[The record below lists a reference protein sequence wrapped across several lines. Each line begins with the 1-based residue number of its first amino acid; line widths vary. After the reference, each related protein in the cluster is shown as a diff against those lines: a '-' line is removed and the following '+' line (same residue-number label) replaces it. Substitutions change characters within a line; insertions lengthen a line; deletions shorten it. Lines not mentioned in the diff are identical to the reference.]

1 MAKDN
6 DLIYGVYDRT
16 RGVGGCD
23 DYFGYFKKESDA
35 RTEMKAQFEHL
46 KTKNPKETLKLHK
59 DRVVRMSIDRCFN
72 VIVLNKVAS
81 LLTDSDWKC
90 ETTIGSAI
98 FFANDYILC
107 NVTETTCEVTRVSGT
122 KCGICQTLTSTV
134 G

>member
-35 RTEMKAQFEHL
+35 RKEMKDQFEHL

-59 DRVVRMSIDRCFN
+59 DRVV
-72 VIVLNKVAS
+72 KVKDK
-81 LLTDSDWKC
+81 T
-90 ETTIGSAI
+90 EE
-98 FFANDYILC
+98 ILIIIHPIL
-107 NVTETTCEVTRVSGT
+107 VR
-122 KCGICQTLTSTV
+122 
-134 G
+134 

>member
-35 RTEMKAQFEHL
+35 RTEMKSQFEHL

-59 DRVVRMSIDRCFN
+59 DRVVKIKD
-72 VIVLNKVAS
+72 K
-81 LLTDSDWKC
+81 T
-90 ETTIGSAI
+90 EE
-98 FFANDYILC
+98 ILIIIHPIL
-107 NVTETTCEVTRVSGT
+107 VR
-122 KCGICQTLTSTV
+122 
-134 G
+134 

>member
-35 RTEMKAQFEHL
+35 RKEMKDQFEHL

-59 DRVVRMSIDRCFN
+59 DRVVRIKD
-72 VIVLNKVAS
+72 K
-81 LLTDSDWKC
+81 T
-90 ETTIGSAI
+90 EE
-98 FFANDYILC
+98 ILIIIHPIL
-107 NVTETTCEVTRVSGT
+107 VR
-122 KCGICQTLTSTV
+122 
-134 G
+134 